1 MTCINPLLLSQ
12 HVYQAPR
19 SPTLTKQALSVAQLS
34 RMCWA
39 MVEPVFSTN
48 SPRKSCTN
56 FTSSGSSRLSRATDS
71 WLHLTPKSS
80 HLEQG
85 IEGSSV
91 IVIIQYFGNSDLYNA
106 TDSWLHLTPKS
117 SHLAQGLVRSVIVNM
132 FVYISDETS
141 VQLKRLKQLGAFQDH
156 GLLAKFDT
164 KNLPPSTEIRYDHI
178 DFRYL

>member
-1 MTCINPLLLSQ
+1 MHQPLTLVPTCEPST
-12 HVYQAPR
+12 R

-85 IEGSSV
+85 
-91 IVIIQYFGNSDLYNA
+91 
-106 TDSWLHLTPKS
+106 
-117 SHLAQGLVRSVIVNM
+117 LVRSVIVNM
-132 FVYISDETS
+132 FLYISDETS
-141 VQLKRLKQLGAFQDH
+141 VQLEHLKQLEAFQDH
-156 GLLAKFDT
+156 RLLAKFDT
-164 KNLPPSTEIRYDHI
+164 KNLPPSTEISTIILTLDNCNYV
-178 DFRYL
+178 L